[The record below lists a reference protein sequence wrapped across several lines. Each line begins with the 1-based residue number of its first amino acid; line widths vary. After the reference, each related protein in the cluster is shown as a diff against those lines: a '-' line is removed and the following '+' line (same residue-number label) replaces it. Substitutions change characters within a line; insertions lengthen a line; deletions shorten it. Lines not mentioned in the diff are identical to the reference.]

1 MLPFGG
7 LRVGSAWARS
17 LCPPLAGCLLLVCFR
32 VCFAVGGCIREN
44 GPVGVSGPFVFGF
57 GCRRC
62 PTLPHTA
69 VCSTIGAGG
78 LSFRVRDGSGRFPA
92 AVATDKFLVFGV
104 VLVVDTV

>member
-1 MLPFGG
+1 M
-7 LRVGSAWARS
+7 
-17 LCPPLAGCLLLVCFR
+17 PPTLSQYPLNFLAANR
-32 VCFAVGGCIREN
+32 NSSITDSSEIQRN

>member
-1 MLPFGG
+1 M
-7 LRVGSAWARS
+7 
-17 LCPPLAGCLLLVCFR
+17 PPTLSQYPLNFLAANR
-32 VCFAVGGCIREN
+32 NSSITDSSEIQRN
-44 GPVGVSGPFVFGF
+44 GPVGVSGPLVFGF

>member
-1 MLPFGG
+1 MLV
-7 LRVGSAWARS
+7 VGVFS
-17 LCPPLAGCLLLVCFR
+17 CLFC
-32 VCFAVGGCIREN
+32 VGGCIREN